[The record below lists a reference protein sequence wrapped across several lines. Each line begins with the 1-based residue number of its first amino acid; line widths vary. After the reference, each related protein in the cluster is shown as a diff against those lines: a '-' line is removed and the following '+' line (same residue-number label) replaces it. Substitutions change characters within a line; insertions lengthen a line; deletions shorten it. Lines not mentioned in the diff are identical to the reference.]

1 MFWGEP
7 KIGLRG
13 FRHGFRIISGI
24 EIVIIN
30 VLIFEIKGEHR
41 PKLGL
46 IVMSLTRTD
55 VDVDGCEPFHSH
67 KFKHA

>member
-13 FRHGFRIISGI
+13 FRHGFRILSGI

-30 VLIFEIKGEHR
+30 VLIFEIKYVV
-41 PKLGL
+41 LIQMGL
-46 IVMSLTRTD
+46 WGI
-55 VDVDGCEPFHSH
+55 
-67 KFKHA
+67 A

>member
-13 FRHGFRIISGI
+13 FRHGFRILSGI

-30 VLIFEIKGEHR
+30 VLIFEIKYVV
-41 PKLGL
+41 L
-46 IVMSLTRTD
+46 IQM
-55 VDVDGCEPFHSH
+55 GPWGI
-67 KFKHA
+67 A